1 MAIARYAA
9 KLAKLYPEDPLEA
22 LFVDE
27 VIETVSD
34 ISNGIPRNADPEV
47 FKKLREEYAAGKL
60 KTFMTYLAEKLEK
73 SPYTT
78 GANLTVAD
86 IALYGTLKYLR
97 KGLLDHIS
105 ADYDSQWPV
114 FQTFIDTLENNATFA
129 PYKL

>member
-27 VIETVSD
+27 VIDTVGD
-34 ISNGIPRNADPEV
+34 VTNGIPRNTDPET
-47 FKKLREEYAAGKL
+47 FKKQREEYAAGKL
-60 KTFMTYLAEKLEK
+60 KTFFSYLAEKLE
-73 SPYTT
+73 SGPYVL
-78 GANLTVAD
+78 GAQFTVAD

-97 KGLLDHIS
+97 KGILDHVS
-105 ADYDSQWPV
+105 ADYDAQWPV
-114 FQTFIDTLENNATFA
+114 FQRFIDTLESNATFA